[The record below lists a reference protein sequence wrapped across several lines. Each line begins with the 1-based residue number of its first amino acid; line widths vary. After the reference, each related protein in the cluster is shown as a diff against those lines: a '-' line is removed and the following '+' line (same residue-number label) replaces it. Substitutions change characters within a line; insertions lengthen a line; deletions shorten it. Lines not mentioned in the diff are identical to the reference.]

1 MWSGIIW
8 LFRDEFADHELGN
21 PGSLSSVLTEAY
33 EIAKVESAR
42 SDNDE
47 NAFRSTIRVLGHYIN
62 YRMVDIGR
70 DAELE
75 RLKEIIDSADVCDP
89 IKQIFQHIARNAK
102 NVYRSNS
109 CRTAALNREWLIN
122 HPLGESRPGVYS
134 DPYHISAQTR
144 VVGETAVVE
153 LQVYLDRFDVVSLL
167 AVPAL
172 FTHELVCH
180 AHAREDRN
188 NDHSLWAEG
197 VMDWVAS
204 YFFERWAV
212 RLDLPYGLTKIHG
225 GYLRD
230 RRMTPWR
237 YAGRLAADRLV
248 SWLIED
254 SSVRHVSVAKA
265 VSANF
270 ALLVNLTDAPLAM
283 KDKLASRLNI
293 IQRDKALQEA
303 IRSWHHGGG
312 AVDGCLA

>member
-8 LFRDEFADHELGN
+8 LFRDEFPELELGN
-21 PGSLSSVLTEAY
+21 LRSLIPVLTEAY
-33 EIAKVESAR
+33 EIARVESAR
-42 SDNDE
+42 SDSDE
-47 NAFRSTIRVLGHYIN
+47 NAFRSAVRVLGHYIN

-75 RLKEIIDSADVCDP
+75 RLKEVVDSADVCDP
-89 IKQIFQHIARNAK
+89 IKQIFQHIARNSK
-102 NVYRSNS
+102 NVHRSNS
-109 CRTAALNREWLIN
+109 CRTVALDREWLTN
-122 HPLGESRPGVYS
+122 HPIGESRPGVYS
-134 DPYHISAQTR
+134 DPYHISARTR

-197 VMDWVAS
+197 MMDWVAS
-204 YFFERWAV
+204 YFFEKWV
-212 RLDLPYGLTKIHG
+212 VKLDMPYGLTKIHG

-230 RRMTPWR
+230 QRMTRWR
-237 YAGRLAADRLV
+237 YTGRLAADRLV
-248 SWLIED
+248 SWLMQD

-265 VSANF
+265 VCANF
-270 ALLVNLTDAPLAM
+270 ALQVNLTNAPLPV

-293 IQRDKALQEA
+293 IQRDKSLQEA
-303 IRSWHHGGG
+303 IRSWRHGEGT
-312 AVDGCLA
+312 VDGCLA